1 MRSRTIGL
9 AAVVVFATL
18 ALVACTTSTE
28 QGTVGVERSQ
38 LLLVSSAEMD
48 QAAAAQY
55 QQLIHTEGPKGNV
68 THDPKQTERARGI
81 AKRPFPRRRSFAG
94 TRWTG
99 SGRSTC

>member
-1 MRSRTIGL
+1 MRSRMIGL

-48 QAAAAQY
+48 QAAAVQY
-55 QQLIHTEGPKGNV
+55 QQLIHTE
-68 THDPKQTERARGI
+68 TRRATSI
-81 AKRPFPRRRSFAG
+81 TIPSRPSAPAESPSASFPRRRSSAR